1 MTGRAPLFGLIGLL
15 CLAFGLLG
23 AYLAGN
29 ALEHIGPLAVVIALN
44 LLLGLGFL
52 VLFFTTGWEAIPAL
66 VGQRQTRYGSGVLL
80 STAGFVVILSGLGY
94 ISLNHKYRIDLTEAG
109 VYGLAPQSQRVLD
122 TLEKDLEMH
131 AFVEGGIDEQIQTL
145 LDSYRY
151 ASSKVKYH
159 LVDPDRSPDLVNQF
173 GITTLKSVRIAYGD
187 EHTIVRDPT
196 EESIT
201 NGIIRVT
208 RMTRKTVCFVIG
220 HGEPGIDDD
229 EDPRGYAQA
238 KAGLENENYEVKTI
252 MPASDGAV
260 GDECTVVVIAGPDRP
275 LITGEVGLLEDYLKK
290 GGHLL
295 VLLQP
300 RTGETDLVP
309 MLARW
314 GANVGNDVLI
324 DQQLR
329 LFQGPTVGIEPIAAS
344 YGQHPITEDFEP
356 DRITVYNL
364 ARSVEPAATEDKKG
378 LTAVSLVSTGAQ
390 SWAEA
395 DVDMLFKENRVS
407 LDKDDRRGPI
417 SLAVAVTADLK
428 DMGFEHQGE
437 ARLVVFGNSRFAD
450 NQYLANPSF
459 YNRDL
464 FLNAIGWL
472 AGQQEL
478 VSIRSR
484 TVRASR
490 VQMTPEQNVM
500 LFVSS
505 VLLIPQLLLVAGI
518 AVWWRRR
525 SR

>member
-23 AYLAGN
+23 AYLAGS
-29 ALEHIGPLAVVIALN
+29 ALEQMGPLAAVIALN
-44 LLLGLGFL
+44 LLLGFGFL
-52 VLFFTTGWEAIPAL
+52 VLFFMTGWEAIPAL

-80 STAGFVVILSGLGY
+80 STAGFVVILTGLGY
-94 ISLNHKYRIDLTEAG
+94 LSLNHKYRIDLTEAG
-109 VYGLAPQSQRVLD
+109 VYGLSPQSQRVLD
-122 TLEKDLEMH
+122 GLKKDLEMY
-131 AFVEGGIDEQIQTL
+131 AFVEGGVDEQIQTL

-173 GITTLKSVRIAYGD
+173 GITALKSVRIAYGD

-208 RMTRKTVCFVIG
+208 QATRKTVCFVIG
-220 HGEPGIDDD
+220 HGEPSIDDD
-229 EDPRGYAQA
+229 EDPRGYGQA

-260 GDECTVVVIAGPDRP
+260 GDECTVVVIAGPERP
-275 LITGEVGLLEDYLKK
+275 LIAGEVGLLEDYLKK
-290 GGHLL
+290 GGHLF

-344 YGQHPITEDFEP
+344 YGQHPITQDFER
-356 DRITVYNL
+356 DKITVYNL
-364 ARSVEPAATEDKKG
+364 ARSVEPAAKDKKG
-378 LTAVSLVSTGAQ
+378 LTVVSLVKTGPQ
-390 SWAEA
+390 SWAET
-395 DVDMLFKENRVS
+395 DMDTLFKENRVS
-407 LDKDDRRGPI
+407 LDADDRRGPI

-428 DMGFEHQGE
+428 EMGFEHEGE

-459 YNRDL
+459 FNRDL
-464 FLNAIGWL
+464 FLNAVNWL
-472 AGQQEL
+472 AGQEEL
-478 VSIRSR
+478 VSIRPR

-500 LFVSS
+500 LFVIS
-505 VLLIPQLLLVAGI
+505 VLLMPQLLLVAGI